1 MIIYMIYYM
10 ISYMIIEVSV
20 EISTCAA
27 LHRVAAAKAKAK
39 WATSTAEP
47 VMVCS
52 TTSSRALEPRAATF
66 ISLLL

>member
-1 MIIYMIYYM
+1 MIRYMIRY
-10 ISYMIIEVSV
+10 EVSV